1 MLDVIYPAHEHTER
15 QKEIAAND
23 WDSDIEDSNS
33 SEEFVYTK
41 ETTELYEY
49 LNKRSNCVTSSN
61 NDESATQDIEQT
73 ETVSTEQISDK
84 PMSTQND
91 DDQRSTND
99 EQSDIQEIW
108 NVWNSHED
116 LIAVSSNGM
125 HVNQ

>member
-1 MLDVIYPAHEHTER
+1 MDVDYPEHQHTER
-15 QKEIAAND
+15 QKEFTTND

-41 ETTELYEY
+41 ESTELYEY
-49 LNKRSNCVTSSN
+49 LHNRSNREPSESN
-61 NDESATQDIEQT
+61 DDLASEENEHNA
-73 ETVSTEQISDK
+73 TVSTEPINEK
-84 PMSTQND
+84 PASSHND

-116 LIAVSSNGM
+116 LIAVSTNGM
-125 HVNQ
+125 DVNQ

>member
-1 MLDVIYPAHEHTER
+1 MSDTER
-15 QKEIAAND
+15 QKELVAND
-23 WDSDIEDSNS
+23 WDSDVEDSNS

-49 LNKRSNCVTSSN
+49 LNNRSNCAASGS
-61 NDESATQDIEQT
+61 NDELTSEDNEHNGP
-73 ETVSTEQISDK
+73 VFTEQINDK
-84 PMSTQND
+84 PESTTEHD

-116 LIAVSSNGM
+116 LIAVSTNGM
-125 HVNQ
+125 HVNQINQMQM